1 MTPVKSTVLV
11 ACMVTLLIVCS
22 WLSIP
27 LPIPVTLQTFGLFLL
42 GGLLPPK
49 QRLATVAVYLMLGAI
64 GLPVFASFQGGVG
77 ILFGPTGGFLLGFF
91 PAVLVMGLGSKT
103 TCHPLKIAASLAAGL
118 AIIYTGGTL
127 WYTLGFARGNG
138 GIVTALGLC
147 VVPHLLPD
155 LAKLAV
161 AVPLIGKLR
170 PLLGRLGENG

>member
-49 QRLATVAVYLMLGAI
+49 QRLATVAVYLMLGAM
-64 GLPVFASFQGGVG
+64 GLPVFASFQGGIG
-77 ILFGPTGGFLLGFF
+77 TLFGPTGGFLLGFF
-91 PAVLVMGLGSKT
+91 PAVLVMGLGCKT
-103 TCHPLKIAASLAAGL
+103 ARHPLKITASLAAGL
-118 AIIYTGGTL
+118 VMIYTIGTL
-127 WYTLGFARGNG
+127 WYALGFARGSG
-138 GIVTALGLC
+138 GIVTAIGLC
-147 VVPHLLPD
+147 VVPHVLPD

-161 AVPLIGKLR
+161 AVPLLYKLH
-170 PLLGRLGENG
+170 PLLSRLGEK